1 MVALAAQL
9 CSCKSA
15 IPTAKRHE
23 GTMKNLQM
31 SACKYLPYQVFP
43 ASQKETGHL
52 LRPAGRAVAFWG
64 LGLDTVTEEHHGKEL
79 MRGTDGKE
87 QS

>member
-1 MVALAAQL
+1 
-9 CSCKSA
+9 
-15 IPTAKRHE
+15 
-23 GTMKNLQM
+23 MKNLQM

-43 ASQKETGHL
+43 ASQKEIRHL

-64 LGLDTVTEEHHGKEL
+64 LGLGLDTVTEGHHGKEL